1 MQISNASGFMSDPGA
16 RTAVAEGL
24 ASMIG
29 VPTDWV
35 NVVLQFLSR
44 RLHGVT
50 PRILQDN
57 RNVRMSYTITIPD
70 TLQSTGILTNVTSAL
85 TNARPA
91 DVTSSISAALTQSV
105 GAGAYTVIVSQMST
119 LVISTSTDPATTS
132 TAHSRGA
139 IPHTAQSE
147 EDGDSRNTGL
157 AVIISIFVILVVC
170 ACCGIVIVLVYVYR
184 KRGEDGVVYE
194 IGQHDASELRAAAA
208 QNEHYPQ
215 VHVAQ
220 VGSSGA
226 WAEPRQ

>member
-1 MQISNASGFMSDPGA
+1 MG
-16 RTAVAEGL
+16 
-24 ASMIG
+24 
-29 VPTDWV
+29 
-35 NVVLQFLSR
+35 
-44 RLHGVT
+44 
-50 PRILQDN
+50 
-57 RNVRMSYTITIPD
+57 
-70 TLQSTGILTNVTSAL
+70 
-85 TNARPA
+85 
-91 DVTSSISAALTQSV
+91 
-105 GAGAYTVIVSQMST
+105 TVIVSQMST
-119 LVISTSTDPATTS
+119 PVISTSTDLATTS
-132 TAHSRGA
+132 TAHSRGV

-194 IGQHDASELRAAAA
+194 IGQPGQHDASELRAAAA

-226 WAEPRQ
+226 WAEPRQEVTYRKMPE

>member
-1 MQISNASGFMSDPGA
+1 MSDPGA
-16 RTAVAEGL
+16 RTAVAQGL

-35 NVVLQFLSR
+35 NVVLQLISR
-44 RLHGVT
+44 RLLT
-50 PRILQDN
+50 ARILQGN
-57 RNVRMSYTITIPD
+57 GNVRMSYTITIPD
-70 TLQSTGILTNVTSAL
+70 TLQSTGILTNVTSTL

-91 DVTSSISAALTQSV
+91 DVTASISAALTQSV
-105 GAGAYTVIVSQMST
+105 GAGAYSVVVSQMST
-119 LVISTSTDPATTS
+119 PVISTSATTS
-132 TAHSRGA
+132 AAHSRGA
-139 IPHTAQSE
+139 IPPTAQSE

-157 AVIISIFVILVVC
+157 AVIITIFVILLVC

-184 KRGEDGVVYE
+184 KRGEQEGVVYE
-194 IGQHDASELRAAAA
+194 IGQPGQHDASELRAAASP

-220 VGSSGA
+220 VGSPGA